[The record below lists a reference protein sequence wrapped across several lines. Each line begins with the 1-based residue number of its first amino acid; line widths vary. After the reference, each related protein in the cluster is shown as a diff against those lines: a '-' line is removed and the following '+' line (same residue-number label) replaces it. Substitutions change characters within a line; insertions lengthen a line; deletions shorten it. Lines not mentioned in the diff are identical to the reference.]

1 MVSMVDGWICNR
13 DFGIETA
20 SRAAPQLPTRAQK
33 YMIPVQCSVV
43 RSHPNNQHD
52 SQETG
57 MYFPKSQV
65 LLSPVVEYSSADP
78 GCKFL

>member
-52 SQETG
+52 SQENRN
-57 MYFPKSQV
+57 V
-65 LLSPVVEYSSADP
+65 LSEEPSAIVP
-78 GCKFL
+78 CGGIFKR